1 MGQNDF
7 PKEYALSMSNGPC
20 GRFSVWPIPVNET
33 SDPMLVDARKRGI
46 VIGM

>member
-20 GRFSVWPIPVNET
+20 GRFSVWPVAVNET
-33 SDPMLVDARKRGI
+33 RDPALVDMRMR
-46 VIGM
+46 V